1 MYAAS
6 GIAWKVHCGLR
17 QHSQLVVHALLKK
30 LQTFVAANGLDAV
43 ARKYHGVAI
52 GHIDAVAA
60 THNGRNHHSV
70 GILHLL
76 KNPEKYSLSIVRE
89 GAKQFFSVQDE

>member
-1 MYAAS
+1 MS
-6 GIAWKVHCGLR
+6 SRVRQDGLLGR
-17 QHSQLVVHALLKK
+17 GRTGESDRVNETPRNYDRLKFRLLVLS
-30 LQTFVAANGLDAV
+30 FVYFGERPV
-43 ARKYHGVAI
+43 FIVEIFTGVSR
-52 GHIDAVAA
+52 
-60 THNGRNHHSV
+60 RNHHSV